1 MTDQDKNFWAGII
14 MCFLFFVLFTAL
26 IINGVNFNSTIIEK
40 DQEID
45 RLLYKQYE
53 FQCEVKEQA
62 PNPNLDCKTFSLC
75 NQLIPSEVDSD
86 ILVMKCFKQYRR
98 ESY

>member
-1 MTDQDKNFWAGII
+1 MTDQDKKFLVRIV
-14 MCFLFFVLFTAL
+14 MCFFLSCFCFASFISLTS
-26 IINGVNFNSTIIEK
+26 IIIEK